1 MDHNSDDVNFRAPF
15 LGLIAG
21 TFLLGLTMVKA
32 WQYFLHYPGDS
43 RKKKVTVCAVC
54 LLDFLHFGF
63 SVTMT
68 YSSLTSSKKCADPKV
83 LWSWKAMVIAKALLT
98 ILVQGFYLQI
108 VWVLA
113 GSIVMRTIY
122 RAFSISVLTYAIGLV
137 VAFCTYLR
145 EVSRISSFPKSFE
158 IFIYIGF
165 VSTAI
170 IDCCIAILM
179 SVVLFQNGAG
189 TTKRGKKIITC
200 LVIFFGGTGALTA
213 IFAVTSMSL
222 YTASKSSLLYLA
234 TELWVSRIYAISILT
249 LFNSKSYFKKALEGT
264 VEISIPSALV
274 FPNRTQEDDGRQTS
288 LSHTPA
294 SGC

>member
-21 TFLLGLTMVKA
+21 TFLLGVTMLKA

-63 SVTMT
+63 SVTMI

-137 VAFCTYLR
+137 VAFCAYLR

-158 IFIYIGF
+158 
-165 VSTAI
+165 
-170 IDCCIAILM
+170 
-179 SVVLFQNGAG
+179 NGAG

-249 LFNSKSYFKKALEGT
+249 LYVFTFTGLPGNKRIICRFNSKSYFKKALEGT

-274 FPNRTQEDDGRQTS
+274 FPNRTQEDNVRQTS
-288 LSHTPA
+288 HSQTPA
-294 SGC
+294 TPAP